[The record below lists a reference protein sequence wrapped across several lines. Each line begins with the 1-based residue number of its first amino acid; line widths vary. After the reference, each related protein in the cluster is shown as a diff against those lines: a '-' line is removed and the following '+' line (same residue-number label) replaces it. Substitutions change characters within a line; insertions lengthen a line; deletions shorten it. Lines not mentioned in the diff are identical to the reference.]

1 MALLCFTTLGSLT
14 NAGSPLMTTDHW
26 GPSIVVTSPSPW
38 EATIS
43 LSLATNITKIAAASN
58 IIIQTSIEIPTS
70 ASQSIVDDPMK
81 VNCSSPLGPS
91 AESPPNYSRSE
102 ILTLHPAAG
111 KNAPRLRHGPSLDHR
126 SRSIAR
132 ILRIARIQYGD
143 RNLLGLWHYQTSK
156 HRNISRYTKYWKF
169 LFVWLY
175 LHWAVFVW
183 VCGLVWSLCLCHRV
197 IR

>member
-1 MALLCFTTLGSLT
+1 MFYNTWLINQCWVPTNDHWPLRPLHCRHLSQSLGSHNLIIPRHKHYKD
-14 NAGSPLMTTDHW
+14 S
-26 GPSIVVTSPSPW
+26 SRI
-38 EATIS
+38 TIF
-43 LSLATNITKIAAASN
+43 
-58 IIIQTSIEIPTS
+58 IQTSIEIPTS

-126 SRSIAR
+126 SRSRSIAR

-143 RNLLGLWHYQTSK
+143 RNLLGLWHHQTSK